1 MRNEFMRI
9 LADYP
14 NARRET
20 FRQHPMATFVRIAA
34 AEAVRAALG
43 ATRTGLMIEGHPGQ
57 GGWADSPW
65 IGILDPVVTTDPK
78 SGYYACYLFPSDM
91 SGLVLSLQ
99 LGMVRMKSLLQGRA
113 WRTAAGSGCI
123 DALRATGSWPK
134 TPSASTGSLVR
145 PAIARCKTLTA
156 TLASAT
162 SKRTISHHSLSFQT
176 IARYHSIRSV

>member
-14 NARRET
+14 SARKET
-20 FRQHPMATFVRIAA
+20 FRQHPMAAFVRIAA
-34 AEAVRAALG
+34 AAAVRAALG
-43 ATRTGLMIEGHPGQ
+43 ATQAGLMIEGHPGQ

-99 LGMVRMKSLLQGRA
+99 LGMEEMKARLGHQAARELLGAMRHHALELVPEHAPEFTAEGVRLVASARGSRAAFYEGGHVFGRTYG
-113 WRTAAGSGCI
+113 RDLPG
-123 DALRATGSWPK
+123 DEQ
-134 TPSASTGSLVR
+134 
-145 PAIARCKTLTA
+145 
-156 TLASAT
+156 LASDLR
-162 SKRTISHHSLSFQT
+162 SM
-176 IARYHSIRSV
+176 IRL